1 MSTYKPLKSCLTIKS
16 SEIEGLGL
24 YSIEDIE
31 GGVILGISHIEDERF
46 ENGFIR
52 TPLGGFINHKEESN
66 ARIHYEDD
74 IGRLITKRKI
84 QKGEEITLKYKM
96 YKPLRN
102 E

>member
-1 MSTYKPLKSCLTIKS
+1 M
-16 SEIEGLGL
+16 
-24 YSIEDIE
+24 
-31 GGVILGISHIEDERF
+31 V
-46 ENGFIR
+46 
-52 TPLGGFINHKEESN
+52 PLGGFINHKEESN